1 MGSVFW
7 ISNPFSSKAD
17 RNDTEKFTYAAANK
31 KNNKIHQV
39 KTNDEENNNEK
50 N

>member
-1 MGSVFW
+1 MIQKSLPMQLQ
-7 ISNPFSSKAD
+7 I
-17 RNDTEKFTYAAANK
+17 K
-31 KNNKIHQV
+31 KNKMHQV